1 MNHLVNVDIFPYN
14 DKLTPIVQIL
24 ETFGVELEVSSMGTS
39 ISTSRFMEE
48 IKTLTLIIYS
58 NLYPLI
64 NTGFISHGRAQ
75 FLCDL
80 INRAPIDICAHIF
93 HILRQTARRSAA
105 RTCLPF
111 CSLIMKIITLQ
122 GIHPLKNGTVL
133 PRHGMISLHSF
144 QSSKVHSSTKRA
156 KKSPSKPPKSGS
168 QTSFPASPIGKS
180 SAVPSAS
187 KLPKTLPPHTLE
199 P

>member
-111 CSLIMKIITLQ
+111 CSLIMKIITL
-122 GIHPLKNGTVL
+122 
-133 PRHGMISLHSF
+133 
-144 QSSKVHSSTKRA
+144 
-156 KKSPSKPPKSGS
+156 
-168 QTSFPASPIGKS
+168 
-180 SAVPSAS
+180 
-187 KLPKTLPPHTLE
+187 
-199 P
+199 